1 MKLATVRTDT
11 GLRTVR
17 VEDGGYVDLGPGDLG
32 GFLSHA
38 DWRARAANAQG
49 PRVPVVSRSQLAPVI
64 PYPGKIVCVGLNY
77 RTHITEM
84 GRDLPE
90 FPTLFAK
97 YPEAL
102 IGPNDPLTLP
112 EESDAVDWE
121 AELVVVVG
129 QRVRRADR
137 AAAEA
142 AIAGYTI
149 LNDVT
154 LRDWQFRTREW
165 LQGKTWEATTPLGP
179 YLVTPDEL
187 APDAEI
193 SCTIDDEVVQKSNIG
208 DLLFDAAD
216 LVSYISTILTLNPG
230 DLIATGTTGGVGHA
244 RKPPRYLQGGET
256 VVTRIDGI
264 GELVTPVRRS
274 ESS

>member
-38 DWRARAANAQG
+38 DWRARAAYAQG
-49 PRVPVVSRSQLAPVI
+49 PRVSVVSRSQLAPVI

-244 RKPPRYLQGGET
+244 RKPPRYLRGGET

-274 ESS
+274 EPS

>member
-1 MKLATVRTDT
+1 MKLATVRTDN

-32 GFLSHA
+32 GFLAHA
-38 DWRARAANAQG
+38 DWQSRAADAQG
-49 PRVPVVSRSQLAPVI
+49 PRLSLDRSQLAPVI
-64 PYPGKIVCVGLNY
+64 PQPGKIVCVGLNY

-165 LQGKTWEATTPLGP
+165 LQGKTWEATTPSAPTWSLRTSWP
-179 YLVTPDEL
+179 RTPRSA
-187 APDAEI
+187 APSTTR
-193 SCTIDDEVVQKSNIG
+193 SCRSPTS
-208 DLLFDAAD
+208 ATC
-216 LVSYISTILTLNPG
+216 SSTPPTWS
-230 DLIATGTTGGVGHA
+230 ATS
-244 RKPPRYLQGGET
+244 
-256 VVTRIDGI
+256 
-264 GELVTPVRRS
+264 RRS
-274 ESS
+274 SPSTPGT